1 MADLLIRGALLH
13 DGSGAPAARGDLA
26 IEGGRIAAIG
36 PDLKIDAREVID
48 ADGLAL
54 MPGIIDSHTHY
65 DAQITWDPYLNPS
78 PALGVTTCIIGNCG
92 FTIAPNRPEHR
103 DLFMRNLTQVEG
115 MSLEA
120 LRTGIDWS
128 FRSFPEYLDR
138 IEARGVTPNVAAFI
152 GHSALRTWAMG
163 EDATERAATPGEI
176 ETMAAVVREAM
187 RAGAV
192 GFATSTAPQHNGDGG
207 KPMPSRLADDD
218 ELIGLAR
225 AMGADGKGV
234 FMLTRGGQTTIPWL
248 EKLSVA
254 AGKRPVMI
262 AALLHSPNKPTATF
276 EALDDIAAAQ
286 SRGVPLYGQVSPCP
300 LTFEFTFRSPYP
312 FESINAW
319 KPAMT
324 APKDRVGEILADPS
338 FRQSVRDELATINP
352 IRLFNGD
359 WSKVGIIQCAR
370 DENAHLEHATIA
382 DRAAEAGVDPLDWAL
397 DLALSEDLETL
408 FYAHVLNSDEDAV
421 GKMMNHPHASIAL
434 SDAGAHLSFFCDA
447 GYGLYLLGHWSRDL
461 GAIPVETAIWQL
473 TGRPADIYGIRDRGY
488 LKPGFAADLLL
499 FDPAAVNRGPS
510 YRLFDLPA
518 GAPRLNTDA
527 IGLHG
532 VWVNGVKVADAGGP
546 VAGCGTPG
554 KLLRDFAA

>member
-1 MADLLIRGALLH
+1 MLH
-13 DGSGAPAARGDLA
+13 DGSGAPAVKGDLA
-26 IEGGRIAAIG
+26 VANGRILAVG
-36 PDLKIDAREVID
+36 PDLDIEADEVID
-48 ADGLAL
+48 AEGLDL

-115 MSLEA
+115 MSLDA

-128 FRSFPEYLDR
+128 FESFPEYLDG
-138 IEARGVTPNVAAFI
+138 IEKRGITPNVAAFI

-163 EDATERAATPGEI
+163 EDATERSASEAEVGLMAAT
-176 ETMAAVVREAM
+176 VREAM
-187 RAGAV
+187 QAGAV

-207 KPMPSRLADDD
+207 KPMPSRLADDH
-218 ELIGLAR
+218 ELIELAK
-225 AMGADGKGV
+225 AMGSDGKGV

-248 EKLSVA
+248 EKLSVES
-254 AGKRPVMI
+254 GRPVMI

-276 EALDDIAAAQ
+276 EALDDITAAQ
-286 SRGVPLYGQVSPCP
+286 ERGVPLYGQVSPCP

-312 FESINAW
+312 FESISAW

-324 APKDRVGEILADPS
+324 APKDKLKDILSDPA
-338 FRQSVRDELATINP
+338 FRKAVRDELEEVNP

-359 WSKVGIIQCAR
+359 WSKVGIIQCTKP
-370 DENAHLEHATIA
+370 ENAHLEHATIA
-382 DRAAEAGVDPLDWAL
+382 ERAAEAGVDPLDWAL
-397 DLALSEDLETL
+397 DLALSEDLDTL
-408 FYAHVLNSDEDAV
+408 FYAHVLNSDEEAV
-421 GKMMNHPHASIAL
+421 GRMMNHPHASVAL

-461 GAIPVETAIWQL
+461 GAIPKEKAIWQL

-488 LKPGFAADLLL
+488 LRPGYAADLML
-499 FDPAAVNRGPS
+499 FDPATVNRGPS

-527 IGLHG
+527 VGLHG
-532 VWVNGVKVADAGGP
+532 VWVNGVKVADENGP
-546 VAGCGTPG
+546 VEGCGTPG
-554 KLLRDFAA
+554 ELLRDFAA